1 MTSARLN
8 CPEDAARMWGHGKV
22 IPRCQI
28 QSHTSTLPLPLYQL
42 QLQLEREWIYLNT
55 QSCTTL
61 LVLQSV
67 QWWWSEAAS
76 NEIHFRSKVRTAKA
90 ATCPKILC
98 CAPCAHREQLP
109 QLRPWQYCDLVHT
122 SHKTL
127 QDAVYY
133 VWQLELLHNLGL
145 VQGWVL
151 SAARSKGGLTK
162 PRTPSSL
169 PSIHTKVF
177 QSSQS
182 VL

>member
-1 MTSARLN
+1 MGSWKSDPSLPDTVPHIDVDIAIVST
-8 CPEDAARMWGHGKV
+8 ETAARVSMNLSE
-22 IPRCQI
+22 C
-28 QSHTSTLPLPLYQL
+28 
-42 QLQLEREWIYLNT
+42 T

-67 QWWWSEAAS
+67 QWRRSEAAS

-90 ATCPKILC
+90 ATCPEILC

-122 SHKTL
+122 RHNRM
-127 QDAVYY
+127 QYYY
-133 VWQLELLHNLGL
+133 VWQLSLLHNLGL

-169 PSIHTKVF
+169 PSMHTKVF
-177 QSSQS
+177 QSGQS
-182 VL
+182 VS